1 MMCIALF
8 ISVHLVDKRGNPMV
22 TVAVSVL
29 KSGERIIEE
38 VRTSLGSVLIEKGKV
53 LSSRDLEVL
62 RAFLVKYVAIEG
74 KGEEKSQVSTEDP
87 SVSSSFV
94 SNDLTMFYK
103 NYDELYQIL
112 KKSFRVVS
120 NGNDQLPLLEMRTKL
135 EQLLGF
141 IEVYNPLT
149 FSPKRTNIDDYLIH
163 NSIMVALS
171 SFLLARWQGLQQR
184 DWIPIAFAGILHDIG
199 NMRIDEGILQKPTK
213 LTADEFEELKKH
225 TIIGYNILK
234 NIAGINEG
242 VKLSALQHHERYDG
256 SGYPLGIKGD
266 KIHPYAKL
274 IAVTD
279 MFHAMTTSRQYKKG
293 ASPYLVLE
301 QLMKDAF
308 GKLEPTLVQMFI
320 GKVTQFHNGTVVR
333 LNDGAVAEIVFTD
346 RNNPTRPMV
355 NVNGKII
362 NLAMERDRFIQ
373 DVISN

>member
-1 MMCIALF
+1 M
-8 ISVHLVDKRGNPMV
+8 G

-29 KSGERIIEE
+29 KSGERLLEE

-53 LSSRDLEVL
+53 LSSRDLEIL
-62 RAFLVKYVAIEG
+62 RAFLVKYVAVES
-74 KGEEKSQVSTEDP
+74 KGDENGQDSADDA
-87 SVSSSFV
+87 SVSNFV
-94 SNDLTMFYK
+94 SNDLVMFYQK
-103 NYDELYQIL
+103 YDELYQIL
-112 KKSFRVVS
+112 KKAFRVVS
-120 NGNDQLPLLEMRTKL
+120 AGSDQLPLLEMRTKL
-135 EQLLGF
+135 EDLLSYIHF
-141 IEVYNPLT
+141 YNPLT
-149 FSPKRTNIDDYLIH
+149 FSPRRTGVDDYLIH
-163 NSIMVALS
+163 NSIMVGLT
-171 SFLLARWQGLQQR
+171 SFLLARWQGMQQR

-199 NMRIDEGILQKPTK
+199 NMRIDDAILQKPSK
-213 LTADEFEELKKH
+213 LTTGEFEELKKH

-242 VKLSALQHHERYDG
+242 VKLSALQHHERHDG
-256 SGYPLGIKGD
+256 SGYPLGIPGD

-274 IAVTD
+274 IAVPD

-308 GKLEPTLVQMFI
+308 GKLEPALVQMFI